1 MRDAS
6 EIQADL
12 DAAYA
17 SRRSILTSQSYSVG
31 SRSLSRAQLSE
42 VNSLITELNRELNAV
57 EGTGGGVLL
66 PMWRS

>member
-42 VNSLITELNRELNAV
+42 VNSLISELNRELNTA

-66 PMWRS
+66 PMWRL

>member
-42 VNSLITELNRELNAV
+42 VNSLITELNRELNAA